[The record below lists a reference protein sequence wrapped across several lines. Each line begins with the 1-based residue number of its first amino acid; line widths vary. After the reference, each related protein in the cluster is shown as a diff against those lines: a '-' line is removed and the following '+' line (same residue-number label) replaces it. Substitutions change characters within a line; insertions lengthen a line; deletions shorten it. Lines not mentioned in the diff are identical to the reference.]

1 MTHAFRAAPHPAI
14 AIEGEVLTFPVRRVW
29 CVGRNYADHALE
41 MGGDPVREP
50 PFFFAKP
57 ADAVVPGGGILP
69 FPLATSDLHHE
80 VELAVALDRGGVD
93 LSAEQALG
101 CVYGYAMALDM
112 TRRDLQAQAKRDG
125 RPWDMAKGFDQ
136 SCPIGAVRRARDV
149 EPTGAIT
156 LTVNGQVRQSGRFA
170 DMIWSVA
177 DCLAA
182 LSRLVRLAPGDILLT
197 GTPSGV
203 GPVVPGDILVA
214 HSDAAPSL
222 GATYLARPSASER
235 KASC

>member
-1 MTHAFRAAPHPAI
+1 MTYAFQPAPHPAI
-14 AIEGEVLTFPVRRVW
+14 AIEGESLTFPVRRVW

-57 ADAVVPGGGILP
+57 TDAIVRGGGALP

-80 VELAVALDRGGVD
+80 VELAVALDRGGVN
-93 LSAEQALG
+93 LTAQQALA
-101 CVYGYAMALDM
+101 CVYGYALALDM
-112 TRRDLQAQAKRDG
+112 TRRDLQALAKRDG

-136 SCPIGAVRRARDV
+136 SCPIGAVRPARGL
-149 EPTGAIT
+149 EPTGTIG
-156 LTVNGQVRQSGRFA
+156 LTINGQVRQSGRFV

-177 DCLAA
+177 DCVSA
-182 LSRLVRLAPGDILLT
+182 LSRLVRLEPGDILLT
-197 GTPSGV
+197 GTPAGV
-203 GPVVPGDILVA
+203 GPVAAGDILEA

-222 GATYLARPSASER
+222 RTTYLARHATSEHEV
-235 KASC
+235 S